1 MNPTRTRSLL
11 VAVCLGLFYPMA
23 TTAQAGDTTEQ
34 PIKQLNEA
42 SDLIHW
48 PDGFSPKQTDAF
60 RRRLVVSLVFSW
72 MVVSSAG
79 SVR

>member
-1 MNPTRTRSLL
+1 
-11 VAVCLGLFYPMA
+11 MA

-48 PDGFSPKQTDAF
+48 PDGFSPKRSCFAT
-60 RRRLVVSLVFSW
+60 
-72 MVVSSAG
+72 G
-79 SVR
+79 